1 MWEVSGRFTVV
12 RYVVGFGMSYVVY
25 AVVLVWVSDLVWRGV
40 DLKAVGF
47 ARWVEGMCFLEE
59 EGG

>member
-1 MWEVSGRFTVV
+1 
-12 RYVVGFGMSYVVY
+12 MSYVVY
-25 AVVLVWVSDLVWRGV
+25 AVVLVWASDLVWRGV